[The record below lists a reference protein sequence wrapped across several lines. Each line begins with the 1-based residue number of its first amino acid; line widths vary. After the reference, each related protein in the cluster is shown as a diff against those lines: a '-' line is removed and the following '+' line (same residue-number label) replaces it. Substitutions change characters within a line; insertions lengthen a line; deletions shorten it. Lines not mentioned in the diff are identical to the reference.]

1 MGHAGRSREAQR
13 LFTISGVVADRLARY
28 NGLDRASRS
37 TTRRRCPTRCTR
49 ARSATTCSAR
59 PGSRRNKRP
68 ELIVDA
74 LAHVHAPASGRSIA
88 GRGSHRGELAEAAE
102 RDDLARPRSSCSGF
116 VPDDDARRRSTP
128 ARSAV
133 VYAPLDEDYG
143 YVTLQAFLAG
153 KPVITAADAG
163 GVLEWVEDGV
173 TGFVTDGTP
182 AGHRRRHRPARGRP
196 AAGRED
202 GLEVAAGSR
211 SCPGRPSS
219 SSSSHVTRLRIGIA
233 TRAPVGDDLRAALTR
248 LAERADVR
256 AVVDGGRFDTVVRT
270 AEAPGPYGERTAVW
284 VDADTDLAAPAVTA
298 AAVVLAAPDVAREV
312 RSHVTAPVLA
322 LGPQEAHASARPV
335 APFTRSRIRR
345 ARGLQDATAVAR
357 HVAGQW
363 SWDHQPVDESAA
375 GSAVALASVL
385 VTDDAT
391 TAVLGAAWGAARR
404 GPGRSRSRARPSP
417 PEGESV
423 SHPADEEADRLL
435 ADPAALARHAQGCHA
450 LYAREHSPD
459 RAVLQLEEILGSAGR
474 HRPRDG
480 FAQPLD
486 LLGTPTDSAVRL
498 RASGVL
504 DALRSP
510 S

>member
-1 MGHAGRSREAQR
+1 M
-13 LFTISGVVADRLARY
+13 
-28 NGLDRASRS
+28 N
-37 TTRRRCPTRCTR
+37 
-49 ARSATTCSAR
+49 
-59 PGSRRNKRP
+59 
-68 ELIVDA
+68 
-74 LAHVHAPASGRSIA
+74 
-88 GRGSHRGELAEAAE
+88 
-102 RDDLARPRSSCSGF
+102 
-116 VPDDDARRRSTP
+116 
-128 ARSAV
+128 
-133 VYAPLDEDYG
+133 
-143 YVTLQAFLAG
+143 
-153 KPVITAADAG
+153 
-163 GVLEWVEDGV
+163 
-173 TGFVTDGTP
+173 
-182 AGHRRRHRPARGRP
+182 
-196 AAGRED
+196 
-202 GLEVAAGSR
+202 
-211 SCPGRPSS
+211 
-219 SSSSHVTRLRIGIA
+219 RLRIGIA

-270 AEAPGPYGERTAVW
+270 AEAPGPYGERTTVW
-284 VDADTDLAAPAVTA
+284 VDADTDLTAPAVA
-298 AAVVLAAPDVAREV
+298 AAVVVLAAPAVARDV
-312 RSHVTAPVLA
+312 RSRVTAPVLA

-375 GSAVALASVL
+375 GSAAALASVL

-391 TAVLGAAWGAARR
+391 TAVLGAAWGAPVVAPVELARELDL
-404 GPGRSRSRARPSP
+404 PLPKERASATP
-417 PEGESV
+417 
-423 SHPADEEADRLL
+423 DEEAERLL

-504 DALRSP
+504 DTLRSP